1 MAVTTLQQPSEL
13 DLAYGP
19 VIVTLGNI
27 DAGADKYAVR
37 VLDSTGTQVGFVTQ
51 SPNEVAR
58 AQFDI
63 RNIVQSL
70 VKSAKASDEIFDS
83 GTILRCGGPEIAKYE
98 IEVGVELNGVFG
110 DFINGDFTPNGQTSL
125 GEFVIMN
132 GTKPYYARDWYN
144 IDTQY
149 LGIASGDET
158 ADNCTQFT
166 EPFANNGR
174 ILTDSPSNAQMSSN
188 LVPGWPTPTNVT
200 GFGYCNV
207 LFDRTMPWN
216 LSWVDKIERS
226 TTVPPVSQVQGIE
239 AFEIQEFDVNQN
251 LLVRTFIPNIVA
263 NGGGPNTTFGQGQ
276 AIQFPYNVITID
288 AGYFGLQGKTYTDIA
303 GATQTFYFNNATKFY
318 FIIPRAYTPTLCDNF
333 NLTTNCKRWA
343 GFYVNKSESDC
354 LLPGDGT
361 DPETQNKLQFKNLSS
376 RYGTWRNN
384 ANSIWSSTANEDP
397 VSDWTLFSWLNSFG
411 YRDYWYFWGERA
423 IKITTKQD
431 TFKGSHNDFNAA
443 LWDVPGDSRGET
455 VFASEMD
462 KEITVKSG
470 YFPKW
475 YWGTPSIINRQDFAS
490 TLMQSLYSSSDVRVW
505 MNGHQALDYLGD
517 NKKMHNDLDAVD
529 KWEPVIIT
537 NKQYDFKQSLKDG
550 KLYQYEISFKLAN
563 GIEKQSGESAR

>member
-37 VLDSTGTQVGFVTQ
+37 VLDGTGTQVGFVTQ

-70 VKSAKASDEIFDS
+70 VKTAKASDEIFDS
-83 GTILRCGGPEIAKYE
+83 GTILRCGNPETAKYE

-132 GTKPYYARDWYN
+132 GTKPYYARDWFN
-144 IDTQY
+144 IDNQY
-149 LGIASGDET
+149 LGEAAGDET
-158 ADNCTQFT
+158 ADNCTT
-166 EPFANNGR
+166 MTSNNGR
-174 ILTDSPSNAQMSSN
+174 ILTDSPSNAEFSTN

-207 LFDRTMPWN
+207 IFERAMPWN
-216 LSWVDKIERS
+216 ISWVNKINRS
-226 TTVPPVSQVQGIE
+226 TTAPPVSQVQGIE

-251 LLVRTFIPNIVA
+251 LLVRTFIPNIIA

-288 AGYFGLQGKTYTDIA
+288 AGYNALNGKSYTDTA
-303 GATQTFYFNNATKFY
+303 GATQTFTFNSATKFY
-318 FIIPRAYTPTLCDNF
+318 FIIPRAYTPTNCDNF

-343 GFYVNKSESDC
+343 GFYVNKFESDC

-384 ANSIWSSTANEDP
+384 EKAIWGAGSNADP

-423 IKITTKQD
+423 IKIRTKQD

-475 YWGTPSIINRQDFAS
+475 HWGTGELFNRQDFAS
-490 TLMQSLYSSSDVRVW
+490 TLMQSLYTSSDVRVW
-505 MNGHQALDYLGD
+505 MNGHEALDYLGD
-517 NKKMHNDLDAVD
+517 NKKMHASLNPVD

-563 GIEKQSGESAR
+563 GIEKQSGESA